1 MAGKHR
7 QLLVALTIVAIVL
20 ATDLNSTESKATEKI
35 LSSEKRWAKVL
46 VGNGRWSCNDIRQT
60 VDGGY
65 ISVIGIVIPGEG
77 EEIMLL
83 KLDENGREV
92 WTKKFDTPGDDYPFC
107 VQQTADGGFIIVG
120 YTESPGKNID
130 AWLIKTDEN
139 GNEIWNKTFGGKGY
153 DKGFWVQQT
162 DDRGYIV
169 AGYTSS
175 YGPGKLNGWVIK
187 TDENGNEI
195 WNKTFGI
202 KDSCGV
208 FRCIEQ
214 TKDGGYIATGHV
226 KIPTDIWLIKLDKDG
241 NEEWNRT
248 FGEEIITD
256 HAYCVHQTSDG
267 GYIVA
272 GETHIYAWLI
282 KTNERGEVEW
292 ERVFKDWEILDGS
305 IGMSVQQVADGGFV
319 IAGAAKVRPWIRH
332 PFHPFGFVEGWLAKV
347 DKNGNEEWSRT
358 YCGISYSIWLFN
370 VQQTS
375 DGGYIIG
382 GVGGMADAA
391 DYTDAIIIKT
401 DSKGRTNLLQLNLC
415 GIISWLYKEFWSS

>member
-46 VGNGRWSCNDIRQT
+46 VGNGEWSCNDIRQT

-120 YTESPGKNID
+120 YTELPGKNID
-130 AWLIKTDEN
+130 AWL
-139 GNEIWNKTFGGKGY
+139 
-153 DKGFWVQQT
+153 
-162 DDRGYIV
+162 
-169 AGYTSS
+169 
-175 YGPGKLNGWVIK
+175 IK

-401 DSKGRTNLLQLNLC
+401 DSKGRTNLLQLMLC